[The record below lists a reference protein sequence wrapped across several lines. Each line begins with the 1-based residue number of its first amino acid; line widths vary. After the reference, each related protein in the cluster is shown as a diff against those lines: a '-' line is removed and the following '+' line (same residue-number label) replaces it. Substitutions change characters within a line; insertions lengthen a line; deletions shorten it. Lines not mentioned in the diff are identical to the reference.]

1 MAHEAGG
8 LLGSRNVQ
16 ATSELHRLVRHNT
29 DRATLDAGVTNH
41 YVRSV
46 QRLHLQEVAVID
58 HGLNDRT
65 HVIRLVRRVRDQ
77 GVQIQIVYRHHGLLV
92 VLQGQGLSKVV
103 RRQEFQK
110 LTHKIERVFFILS
123 QVGAGTG
130 HGVVLTR
137 TTEGLHVHILTGHG
151 LNDIRAGNEHVRSL
165 IHHDDVVSQSGGVRG
180 TASAGAHNDRNLRNH
195 TGGAHVHAEDIGEHR
210 QRCHTLLDAGAA
222 AVVNA
227 DDGATVLQRKLL
239 HLHDLLAVDLREG
252 TAVHGEILRVHGDQA
267 AIHRAVAGDQAVT
280 QRLLRLHAECGGA
293 VAGEGI
299 KLNER
304 TLVQKHL
311 DTLAGG
317 VLAACVLLLDSCL
330 TAGRKAA
337 LSTCIKISEL
347 TGGGAQIKFL
357 LEVLGHYS
365 SFLLHPIVGSQWLR

>member
-1 MAHEAGG
+1 MAHKTGS
-8 LLGSRNVQ
+8 LLGCRNVQ
-16 ATSELHRLVRHNT
+16 AAGELHRLVRHNT
-29 DRATLDAGVTNH
+29 DRTALNAGVTNH
-41 YVRSV
+41 HVRGV

-65 HVIRLVRRVRDQ
+65 HVIRLVRRIRDQ

-151 LNDIRAGNEHVRSL
+151 LNDVRAGNEHVRSL

-180 TASAGAHNDRNLRNH
+180 TAGAGAHNDRNLRNH
-195 TGGAHVHAEDIGEHR
+195 AGRTHIHTENIGKHR
-210 QRCHTLLDAGAA
+210 QGSHTLLNAGATTI
-222 AVVNA
+222 VNA
-227 DDGATVLQRKLL
+227 DDRAAVLQSELL
-239 HLHDLLAVDLREG
+239 HLHNLLAVHLREG
-252 TAVHGEILRVHGDQA
+252 TTVHGEILRVHGNQA
-267 AIHRAVAGDQAVT
+267 TIHGAVTGDQTVT
-280 QRLLRLHAECGGA
+280 QRLLRLHTERGGA

-311 DTLAGG
+311 DALAGG

-330 TAGRKAA
+330 TAGREAA

-357 LEVLGHYS
+357 LEVLGHHS